1 MVRQLDQLELD
12 STVCGSAG
20 MPEDFIP
27 EGATAVYHNYSFQH
41 RYDPKLPITQRA
53 EEVLLTRSQS
63 HACTHGWT

>member
-1 MVRQLDQLELD
+1 MVNKLDQLELD

-27 EGATAVYHNYSFQH
+27 DGATSVYNTYNFQH

-53 EEVLLTRSQS
+53 EEVLYFLLFFFFKLQNP
-63 HACTHGWT
+63 